1 MALSGVGVPLPC
13 SVVFSIHNMNYGLPL
28 IEEAMQFSNRCT
40 TVSPTYALE
49 ISGEPAIAPHM
60 SKFLGIRNGIDGDI
74 WDPQVKSLSPPS
86 LFTISSDRCV
96 GWLRTKR
103 VHLLSSH
110 TG

>member
-1 MALSGVGVPLPC
+1 VSNIPQLLLQQKLTIRIALSEWGALGLHTFFF

-28 IEEAMQFSNRCT
+28 IAEAMQFANRCT

-74 WDPQVKSLSPPS
+74 WDPQV
-86 LFTISSDRCV
+86 
-96 GWLRTKR
+96 
-103 VHLLSSH
+103 
-110 TG
+110 